1 MRVEAW
7 VKFHDYR
14 QSELFVSDNFI
25 ALWETIKEHVLRRN
39 LRIDWLVIT

>member
-14 QSELFVSDNFI
+14 QPELYTASNFI
-25 ALWETIKEHVLRRN
+25 ELWDAIKDHVLKRQV
-39 LRIDWLVIT
+39 RIDWLVIT